1 MGVGWK
7 EDVVA
12 QKAFRKQLM
21 DLAAQGGAN
30 RRELCR
36 QFQVSEKTFYK
47 WQARYRT
54 AGEAGLE
61 NQSRR
66 PHRSPSKADGDVE
79 AAVLGVRQEYPDW
92 GARKIQTV
100 LERTAQEPV
109 PARSTIHNIL
119 QRHGCIDAEESL
131 KHRPYQRFE
140 HPNPN
145 DLWQMDFKGWF
156 AMTNGQPCQPLTVLD
171 DHSRYALCLRACA
184 NQRTHTVTNQL
195 TAVFREYGLPLRM
208 TMDNGSPW
216 GSDSLHRYTPLT
228 AWLMRLG
235 IAVGH
240 SRPYHPQTQGK
251 IERFHRTL
259 KRELLKRKSLQDVDH
274 AQQQFDIW
282 RKIYNQHRPHEA
294 LTMAVPSSRYCYSNR
309 QFPEKLP
316 SVRSYYRTTDAIRAV
331 QFKGNISYRGHR
343 VLISKGFRGLS
354 VALRQTDDE
363 NVVEVYF
370 CQYRVGIIHL
380 QNIGNGLC
388 KMTPL
393 VKSEKQDFTSVLEK
407 R

>member
-1 MGVGWK
+1 MGWK
-7 EDVVA
+7 EDVVTH
-12 QKAFRKQLM
+12 KAFRKQLM
-21 DLAAQGGAN
+21 EMAARSGAN
-30 RRELCR
+30 RRELCE

-61 NQSRR
+61 NRSRR
-66 PHRSPSKADGDVE
+66 PRRSPSKADPAIE
-79 AAVLGVRQEYPDW
+79 AAVLRVRQESPSW

-100 LERTAQEPV
+100 LERSAQKPAV
-109 PARSTIHNIL
+109 ARSTIHNIL
-119 QRHGCIDAEESL
+119 RRHGCIDEEESV
-131 KHRPYQRFE
+131 KHQPYQRFE
-140 HPNPN
+140 HENPN

-156 AMTNGQPCQPLTVLD
+156 ALANGQPCQPLTVLD
-171 DHSRYALCLRACA
+171 DHSRYALCLKACE
-184 NQRTHTVTNQL
+184 NQRTETVAAQL

-216 GSDSLHRYTPLT
+216 GSDNLHRYTPLT

-235 IAVGH
+235 IGVGH

-259 KRELLKRKSLQDVDH
+259 KQELLKRRSFQDLEQTQTD
-274 AQQQFDIW
+274 FDSW
-282 RKIYNQHRPHEA
+282 LTIYNQQRPHQA
-294 LTMAVPSSRYCYSNR
+294 LQMAVPSSRYCRSHR

-316 SVRSYYRTTDAIRAV
+316 SIRSYYKTTDSVRAV
-331 QFKGNISYRGHR
+331 QFKGHINYRGHR

-354 VALRQTDDE
+354 VALRPTDDE
-363 NVVEVYF
+363 TVLDVYF
-370 CQYRVGIIHL
+370 CQYRVGIIDL
-380 QNIGNGLC
+380 QHIGKGPC
-388 KMTPL
+388 KMTPRM
-393 VKSEKQDFTSVLEK
+393 KSKNQDFIRSLEK